1 MTHLQQIQQI
11 AGEMEQGEI
20 LEAIKYMAS
29 LIETGMEADY
39 PWETPEFFAELDRRR
54 EAVRSGKVR
63 AIPADEAFEILY
75 SQLNN
80 PS

>member
-1 MTHLQQIQQI
+1 MTHLQQIQHI

-20 LEAIKYMAS
+20 LEAIKYMAN
-29 LIETGMEADY
+29 LIETGMDTDY

-54 EAVRSGKVR
+54 EAVRSGKVQ
-63 AIPADEAFEILY
+63 AIPADEAFEKLY